1 MTVSDFVAHPFGS
14 GLIMVTGL
22 LLEAMVGYPHALF
35 RTIGHPVSW
44 MGALLSLLE
53 RIFNKGASSNK
64 VQFLS
69 GGMALGFL
77 LIVVGGT
84 SYFVQTLLLQLP
96 YGSIGLCIAA
106 ASLLAGRSLYD
117 HVATV
122 AHALEEQGLEG
133 GRQAISLLVGRD
145 PTQLDEAGVARAALE
160 SLAENFSDGV
170 VAPLFWG
177 VVFGLPGIA
186 LYKAVNTADS
196 MIGHRC
202 TQYEY
207 FGKCAARLDDVLN
220 YIPAR
225 LAAAFLYFV
234 ASPSS
239 HQNRIY
245 KIVRRDA
252 PQHLSW
258 NAGWPEAA
266 MAGALN
272 VRLGGPRHY
281 GTLYIEGAWLGDGR
295 TDVNAADI
303 KRGLHIYVRA
313 GCACALIFGFISAAW
328 LGMVLLGQH

>member
-1 MTVSDFVAHPFGS
+1 MTASDFVVHPFGS
-14 GLIMVTGL
+14 GLIMVAGL
-22 LLEAMVGYPHALF
+22 LLEAMVGYPPALF
-35 RTIGHPVSW
+35 KAIGHPVSW

-53 RIFNKGASSNK
+53 RTFNKPDSSNK

-69 GGMALGFL
+69 GGLVLGFL
-77 LIVVGGT
+77 LMVVGGA
-84 SYFVQTLLLQLP
+84 SYFVQTLLLHLP
-96 YGSIGLCIAA
+96 YGIIGLCVAA
-106 ASLLAGRSLYD
+106 ATLLAGRSLYE

-122 AHALEEQGLEG
+122 AHALTEQGLEG
-133 GRQAISLLVGRD
+133 GRHAISLLVGRD
-145 PTQLDEAGVARAALE
+145 PAQLDEAGVARAALE

-196 MIGHRC
+196 MIGHRNA
-202 TQYEY
+202 QYEY

-225 LAAAFLYFV
+225 LAAAFLYLV
-234 ASPSS
+234 ALPSS

-266 MAGALN
+266 MAGALD

-281 GTLYIEGAWLGDGR
+281 GARHVEGAWLGDGR
-295 TDVNAADI
+295 TDVNATDI
-303 KRGLHIYVRA
+303 KRGLRIYVRA
-313 GCACALIFGFISAAW
+313 VCACALLFGFISAAW
-328 LGMVLLGQH
+328 LGTVLLD